1 MNHPLNIPDII
12 VGGMLMLS
20 SAFALIFTWKRR
32 ELVRGLSYKIRAVLC
47 RGNDRRRSNC
57 SLAIYLSAVI
67 QRIYYIVCRVAG
79 LCIAGLLGYFGAH
92 IPLRVVLFGVGLS
105 TITLF
110 IIFLWIERWLK
121 KHY

>member
-1 MNHPLNIPDII
+1 MQLGN
-12 VGGMLMLS
+12 LS
-20 SAFALIFTWKRR
+20 FGRDSKDL
-32 ELVRGLSYKIRAVLC
+32 
-47 RGNDRRRSNC
+47 
-57 SLAIYLSAVI
+57 
-67 QRIYYIVCRVAG
+67 YIVCSVAG